1 MFLYVLL
8 IKEKTLEENKVSIS
22 ARVPNWMKTIL
33 KNSAKNND
41 RNISLEI
48 TNRLKQTLTEEEK
61 KIAGI

>member
-1 MFLYVLL
+1 M
-8 IKEKTLEENKVSIS
+8 EENKVSIS
-22 ARVPNWMKTIL
+22 ARAPNWMKTIL
-33 KNSAKNND
+33 KNSAKNYD

>member
-1 MFLYVLL
+1 MFLYVPL